1 MDPFEPIEVDPPSEP
16 APPEPQ
22 GEHSRNGPLGDRD
35 ETLRTRM
42 DPADAALGIANTM
55 LLLNVLD
62 QRTDAAMAGAAEV
75 AGTSTAAGAAG
86 DVITPVELIDDP
98 LDDPGAYDTAAVA
111 DGSDGCAGG
120 SFAILLMLTAAAG
133 TAMALVR

>member
-1 MDPFEPIEVDPPSEP
+1 MDPFEPIHVDPPSES
-16 APPEPQ
+16 PPEPQ
-22 GEHSRNGPLGDRD
+22 GEDSRNGPLGDRD
-35 ETLRTRM
+35 EAVRTRM

-62 QRTDAAMAGAAEV
+62 QRTDAAVAGAAEA
-75 AGTSTAAGAAG
+75 AGTSAAAG

-133 TAMALVR
+133 TAMALAR